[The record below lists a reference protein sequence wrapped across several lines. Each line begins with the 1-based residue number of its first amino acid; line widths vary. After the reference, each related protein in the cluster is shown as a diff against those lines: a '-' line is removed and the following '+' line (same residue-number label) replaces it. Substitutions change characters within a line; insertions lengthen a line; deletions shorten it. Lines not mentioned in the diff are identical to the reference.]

1 MLGINIGSLNTI
13 YSICSRDENSNFQT
27 KILLSDVS
35 SRTIP
40 SVISFTENQ
49 RLVGEQAK
57 LQIKK
62 YSKSSFMNLSRL
74 IGICFDAPFY
84 KKEFEEYCFIGP
96 EFDKVKHNFT
106 IDFNGKKIELYGED
120 IVSSFIDVVNL
131 FFKKQNISFDKGLT
145 ISVPDFFTP
154 DQKDSMRIILKSNNI
169 PNCNIINEST
179 AITLYYGYM
188 KYKDLFL
195 KEVNNK
201 KAIDTGIEKNIIFID
216 AGHSK
221 TSFILSQFRH
231 NEFKVLDV
239 MCLYYFGGRDFNH
252 KIMKRCEEVFKEKYK
267 KIIPNNAKIKFRL
280 FETIEKARKV
290 LTVNKETSINIDSLY
305 DDEDFSYLLTKD
317 EFEKLINS
325 DIKYFSEHLNNFYK
339 EASDLT
345 KGKIDL
351 IEMAGD
357 LMRTPILQ
365 EIVKKV
371 TGKDLSKGILIDE
384 CPSVGASLYTSLI
397 NNNFPIPQFKG
408 ITDYNMYSILYTLNS
423 KEDKI
428 YTLIHNG
435 NKLPTISYIKINQS
449 DIKNNQLTIEFYNDN
464 EEIKELSNFNF
475 LIQFNVN
482 LKEILQ
488 KNKNLKGSFN
498 IYFDIKRNGFIEPY
512 QITDDKNSLLIFNN
526 NMITQK
532 TSGIYKK
539 KNEENEVINELV
551 KILDEH
557 RKIDLQTIELHD
569 KTNEVAGNLYNLKD
583 KASDK
588 QNLNKVDRKGRK
600 LMERLN
606 SIEVK
611 LENIHSI
618 ERRESKIRRL
628 ESIVHHLKEV
638 EEDYKI
644 KK

>member
-1 MLGINIGSLNTI
+1 
-13 YSICSRDENSNFQT
+13 
-27 KILLSDVS
+27 
-35 SRTIP
+35 
-40 SVISFTENQ
+40 
-49 RLVGEQAK
+49 
-57 LQIKK
+57 
-62 YSKSSFMNLSRL
+62 
-74 IGICFDAPFY
+74 
-84 KKEFEEYCFIGP
+84 
-96 EFDKVKHNFT
+96 
-106 IDFNGKKIELYGED
+106 
-120 IVSSFIDVVNL
+120 
-131 FFKKQNISFDKGLT
+131 
-145 ISVPDFFTP
+145 
-154 DQKDSMRIILKSNNI
+154 
-169 PNCNIINEST
+169 
-179 AITLYYGYM
+179 
-188 KYKDLFL
+188 
-195 KEVNNK
+195 
-201 KAIDTGIEKNIIFID
+201 
-216 AGHSK
+216 
-221 TSFILSQFRH
+221 
-231 NEFKVLDV
+231 
-239 MCLYYFGGRDFNH
+239 
-252 KIMKRCEEVFKEKYK
+252 
-267 KIIPNNAKIKFRL
+267 
-280 FETIEKARKV
+280 
-290 LTVNKETSINIDSLY
+290 
-305 DDEDFSYLLTKD
+305 
-317 EFEKLINS
+317 
-325 DIKYFSEHLNNFYK
+325 
-339 EASDLT
+339 
-345 KGKIDL
+345 
-351 IEMAGD
+351 
-357 LMRTPILQ
+357 
-365 EIVKKV
+365 
-371 TGKDLSKGILIDE
+371 
-384 CPSVGASLYTSLI
+384 
-397 NNNFPIPQFKG
+397 
-408 ITDYNMYSILYTLNS
+408 MYSILYTLNS